1 MVQKMKKKIEM
12 LFPDLIPNEKLIVL
26 EMEVEE
32 RKTQK
37 IVSEKEYTFVS
48 IKKENGSKY
57 RETIIVKNSDGQ
69 EVEITVS
76 DLFYKDSFMVFNKE
90 RYERYMKECCVVD
103 FSDVVEKLIKHS
115 GREISNDAL
124 NIVKECLITIK
135 NVIFAEKNTNPEF
148 LKDLQ
153 AYQRM
158 WGNKEVEPEKIID
171 LIKEKEFTDNNIK
184 EDLLKHIRDKNNGK

>member
-1 MVQKMKKKIEM
+1 MKKKIEM

-76 DLFYKDSFMVFNKE
+76 ELFYKDSFMVFNKE

-124 NIVKECLITIK
+124 NIVEECLITIK